1 MFADKTLFGLIVSAF
16 LIMTGVGM
24 IVAILPQRIIEI
36 TGSGNSVGYLA
47 SSFALSYI
55 LSQVPVGSLS
65 DKFGIKTFIISGY
78 LLCCLAGIIFYFSKG
93 TMLIFGGRLIQG
105 AGEAPIWALAPAL
118 LSIKYPQKKGKMM
131 GTYNAAIHLGLTIG
145 PVLGIVLH
153 KIWNGNQA
161 FLLFAA
167 LCFAGAIV
175 VYATVEKVHPNLEK
189 EETSIKLRDLFSI
202 LRNKMVLL
210 TLCGITMY
218 GAGYGSFI
226 TVIPAFLISSKSFT
240 PAYIGMFFSMF
251 YAAISLSQLMFGSL
265 SDKFGR
271 MLFMVVGL
279 FLAGVGI
286 TAFPFLESIWIIIVL
301 TVASLGLGIFHI
313 SSMAFLNEL
322 VPDTLKGTISGA
334 YYLFWGVGYF
344 LGPLI
349 LSRNTVDS
357 EPYSG
362 FCYFSLLF
370 ISGAMA
376 MSILYRK
383 NHLS

>member
-47 SSFALSYI
+47 SAFALSYI

-175 VYATVEKVHPNLEK
+175 VYTTVEKVHPNLEK
-189 EETSIKLRDLFSI
+189 EETSIKLRDLFFDEF
-202 LRNKMVLL
+202 V
-210 TLCGITMY
+210 
-218 GAGYGSFI
+218 
-226 TVIPAFLISSKSFT
+226 KSRIHQVFGVSCLVF
-240 PAYIGMFFSMF
+240 GMTYCVS
-251 YAAISLSQLMFGSL
+251 Y
-265 SDKFGR
+265 
-271 MLFMVVGL
+271 
-279 FLAGVGI
+279 
-286 TAFPFLESIWIIIVL
+286 
-301 TVASLGLGIFHI
+301 
-313 SSMAFLNEL
+313 
-322 VPDTLKGTISGA
+322 
-334 YYLFWGVGYF
+334 
-344 LGPLI
+344 
-349 LSRNTVDS
+349 
-357 EPYSG
+357 
-362 FCYFSLLF
+362 
-370 ISGAMA
+370 
-376 MSILYRK
+376 
-383 NHLS
+383 